1 MTRPYPPEPFRIKVV
16 EPIRLIPREAR
27 ETALKEAGYNLF
39 LMKAEDIVLDY
50 LKSGNLTP
58 EGLGEARKELARSLH
73 DGPTQSIAAIAM
85 HINFVRSLM
94 VRDPRQALDELGLPT
109 ATTALRRRMAYRRA
123 MLEGRSV
130 LDMGKRGTEAAREI
144 EQLIAELVD

>member
-1 MTRPYPPEPFRIKVV
+1 MTHNPALQAMLVINQLEPQT
-16 EPIRLIPREAR
+16 RLSQ
-27 ETALKEAGYNLF
+27 L
-39 LMKAEDIVLDY
+39 V
-50 LKSGNLTP
+50 
-58 EGLGEARKELARSLH
+58 
-73 DGPTQSIAAIAM
+73 
-85 HINFVRSLM
+85 
-94 VRDPRQALDELGLPT
+94 RQALDELGLPT